1 MLSHSLLSNGGNHV
15 YDREENDFY
24 ATEPAAA
31 DLLEKTGETAN
42 YIWECACGQGHLA
55 KRFEE
60 LGHFVFSSDKIDRGF
75 GERFDFINDEFETS
89 HIDPY
94 FYEYFD
100 IVTNPPYKL
109 AAEFIKKGYELLRPK
124 RKLCLF
130 LKLTFLESVARDKL
144 FEQYPVSRIHVCR
157 KRIKCAK
164 NGDFSKVQSSPTCYA
179 WFVWEKGYSGP
190 TIIDRV

>member
-15 YDREENDFY
+15 DDREENDFY

-31 DLLEKTGETAN
+31 DLLFNSEILN
-42 YIWECACGQGHLA
+42 SLIWEPACGNGHLA

-60 LGHFVFSSDKIDRGF
+60 LGFSVIKTDIV
-75 GERFDFINDEFETS
+75 EREYPCRKVDFLKTERN
-89 HIDPY
+89 Y
-94 FYEYFD
+94 FCD

-109 AAEFIKKGYELLRPK
+109 AVEFIKKGCELLRPK
-124 RKLCLF
+124 SKLCLF
-130 LKLTFLESVARDKL
+130 LKLTFLESVARDDL
-144 FEQYPVSRIHVCR
+144 FKRYPVSRIHVCR

-164 NGDFSKVQSSPTCYA
+164 NGDFSKVSSSPTCYA
-179 WFVWEKGYSGP
+179 WFVWEKGYTGP

>member
-1 MLSHSLLSNGGNHV
+1 MTSHSIISNGGVHTD
-15 YDREENDFY
+15 DREENDFY
-24 ATEPAAA
+24 ATEPIAAN
-31 DLLEKTGETAN
+31 LLCNSEYLN
-42 YIWECACGQGHLA
+42 SLIWEPACGNGHLA
-55 KRFEE
+55 EQFKE
-60 LGHFVFSSDKIDRGF
+60 LGFDVIATDIIERDYPCGRVDFLKSSKDIF
-75 GERFDFINDEFETS
+75 C
-89 HIDPY
+89 
-94 FYEYFD
+94 D

-109 AAEFIKKGYELLRPK
+109 ASEFIKKGYELLRPK
-124 RKLCLF
+124 SKLCLF